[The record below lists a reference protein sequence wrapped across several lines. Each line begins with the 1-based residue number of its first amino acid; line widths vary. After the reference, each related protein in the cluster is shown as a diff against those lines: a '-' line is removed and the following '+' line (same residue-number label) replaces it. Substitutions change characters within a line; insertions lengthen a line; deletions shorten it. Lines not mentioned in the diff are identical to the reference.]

1 MEQKEALTCW
11 YEQKL
16 KEFFCKKESPKF
28 WKAGSS
34 LYWSEIVNTKLASTK
49 FVTTDAIVCFYPH
62 DLELELFKLIIVF
75 YKINFLI
82 LLLNIPNSKEQ
93 SELDQQ
99 DMEDVEEVE
108 EEETGEDANS
118 KGNVEN
124 KGF

>member
-1 MEQKEALTCW
+1 M
-11 YEQKL
+11 
-16 KEFFCKKESPKF
+16 
-28 WKAGSS
+28 
-34 LYWSEIVNTKLASTK
+34 
-49 FVTTDAIVCFYPH
+49 
-62 DLELELFKLIIVF
+62 
-75 YKINFLI
+75 

-124 KGF
+124 KSFEVAAYVLSC

>member
-1 MEQKEALTCW
+1 M
-11 YEQKL
+11 
-16 KEFFCKKESPKF
+16 
-28 WKAGSS
+28 
-34 LYWSEIVNTKLASTK
+34 
-49 FVTTDAIVCFYPH
+49 
-62 DLELELFKLIIVF
+62 
-75 YKINFLI
+75 

-124 KGF
+124 KSFEVAAYVLSCQC